1 MKIAFVLLVVMQ
13 EYSKL
18 INKFFQN
25 RINRKL
31 IVILLLVYTSIANAA
46 VTEIEKLDFGTLA
59 VLSNDS
65 VSEITINLDNQITFT
80 NHIRVL
86 LPGHRGEYLLSAYE
100 PFKEL
105 FISAN
110 IVQTETSS
118 TAAPS
123 QQFTLLS
130 LSSVSAI
137 TTDLNGD
144 ATVFVGGKIASSG
157 NAVGIYYDTAYTVIF
172 ELSINF

>member
-1 MKIAFVLLVVMQ
+1 LT
-13 EYSKL
+13 
-18 INKFFQN
+18 NKYFQN
-25 RINRKL
+25 PINCKL
-31 IVILLLVYTSIANAA
+31 IVILLLLFTSIANAA
-46 VTEIEKLDFGTLA
+46 VTEVEKLDFGTLA
-59 VLSNDS
+59 VLRNDS

-86 LPGHRGEYLLSAYE
+86 VPGHRGEYLLSSYE

-118 TAAPS
+118 PAAPS
-123 QQFTLLS
+123 QQFTLIS
-130 LSSVSAI
+130 LSSVPTI

-144 ATVFVGGKIASSG
+144 ATVFVGGTIASSG